1 MLRMIKNKDY
11 NIMAK
16 KEKKFFRKCSNCD
29 KQKGYATARSR
40 DAAEAN
46 GSVCRS
52 CSNTLY
58 KTGLPMTAERNAKI
72 SSTMKGV
79 AKTDEHKASMS
90 AYKDNLKETYTL
102 IYGERTQFKKHY
114 FSKWGKEVR
123 ERDNNTCQRCNAE
136 KTTPHSIHA
145 HHIAP
150 SYYFSELGLNID
162 NGITLCSSCHRS
174 IHGFIDRLTLSG
186 IKLDAEGF
194 QTHTSRF
201 INGNKA
207 TNVPTEYKSVFSP
220 SVTIV
225 KE

>member
-1 MLRMIKNKDY
+1 
-11 NIMAK
+11 MAK

-29 KQKGYATARSR
+29 KQKGYTTAVSR
-40 DAAEAN
+40 DIAEAR

-72 SSTMKGV
+72 SSTMTGV
-79 AKTDEHKASMS
+79 AKTAEHKASMA
-90 AYKDNLKETYTL
+90 AYKDTLKETYTL
-102 IYGERTQFKKHY
+102 IYGERTQFKKHH
-114 FSKWGKEVR
+114 FANWGKEVR

-136 KTTPHSIHA
+136 KTTPRSIHA

-150 SYYFSELGLNID
+150 SYHFSELALNID
-162 NGITLCSSCHRS
+162 NGITLCVSCHRT
-174 IHGFIDRLTLSG
+174 IHNALDKLTNSG
-186 IKLDAEGF
+186 IQLTPVGF
-194 QTHTSRF
+194 QEYTAKF
-201 INGNKA
+201 IADYKA
-207 TNVPTEYKSVFSP
+207 SLPATDVPTVYKNVFSP